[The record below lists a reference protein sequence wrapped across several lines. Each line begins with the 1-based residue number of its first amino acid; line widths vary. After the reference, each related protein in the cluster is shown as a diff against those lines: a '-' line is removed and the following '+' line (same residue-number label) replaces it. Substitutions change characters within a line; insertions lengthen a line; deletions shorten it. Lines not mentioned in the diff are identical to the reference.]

1 MTTLP
6 EALASYVPAL
16 VVRRGLD
23 PLAIYDKP
31 QVEHFPAATLFADI
45 SGFTTL
51 AEQLA
56 QRGPVGA
63 ETLSALLNNYFGQ
76 LIECVLLHGGD
87 VVKFAGDGVLA
98 VWNVSNTKDTLETAV
113 LRATQCAIE
122 IQERLNDYAPSE
134 VARLFIRIGIG
145 AGELFTIH
153 LGGVNFQ
160 DKNGNQLPP
169 RWEVQ
174 LTGTP
179 LAQMNNAI
187 GVAQPGEALL
197 SPEAWELVSRK
208 CRGKLREGGNVNL
221 SAVLELP
228 EPAPLFLP
236 ETTPEAE
243 LWIRSYIPETVLARL
258 NTGQSDWLEELR
270 RITVLFIN
278 LPSFNF
284 SEKGTLEKAQT
295 LIQELQKIIYHYE
308 GSINKLSID
317 DKGAT
322 LVAGFGMPPLS
333 HEDDPARGL
342 KAALT
347 IHARMRELGYHKP
360 IGVSTGR
367 VFCGLVGN
375 ERRRE
380 YTVIGDVV
388 NLAARLMQ
396 ASEDEILC
404 DTATFQASQSNF
416 NFESLSP
423 ITLKGKSG
431 LVAVFR
437 PTGTVK
443 RDHRQFNAL
452 VGRKKELEQLEE
464 KLVALKTE
472 KQGGV
477 ILIEGEAGIGK
488 SRLVQE
494 LILKAGEM
502 RVTVFS
508 GAGDSIEKSTPYYAW
523 RSIFSQ
529 LFDLEILAEPE
540 DRRRHILD
548 LLELEPDLL
557 KLAPLLNTVLMLDLP
572 ENEIT
577 NQLAGQARADNTLH
591 ILLKVLEVSTTRSPK
606 VVILEDAHWLD
617 SLSWAL
623 AVQAK
628 RELPHLLL
636 VIALRPLEE
645 TNASELRQLAQTK
658 EATSLQLDTLQ
669 PKDVVELACERLG
682 VVELPE
688 SVANLIRNKAQGNP
702 FFVEELAYAL
712 RDTGVIQIIKSECR
726 VAPSAGDLS
735 NLNLPD
741 TVEGVITSRIDL
753 LSPEQQ
759 LTLKTASVIGRIF
772 AYRILR
778 DIYPVEQDRAKLPD
792 HLSIMA
798 QLDLTPLESP
808 DPELTYIFKHVITQ
822 EVTYNLMLF
831 SQRRQLHRAIGEWYE
846 QSYADDLTPL
856 YALLAHHWRKAEV
869 RIKALEYLGKAG
881 EEALRGGSYQE
892 SVRFFSE
899 ALIIFGERFGVGANS
914 GNNLTSQA
922 LINAQWERQ
931 LGEAH
936 YGLGNLDESR
946 IHLEKALSILGVPFP
961 ETRRKLAL
969 SLIKQAGVQTL
980 HRARGKSGLV
990 RLLLPPKTE
999 LDSETLLQAAKAYEG
1014 LGQVHY
1020 FDNATMPSVYSSF
1033 QAINLA
1039 EYTKQT
1045 PERARL
1051 YANMCIALSL
1061 MGLGQFAEAYDQTAG
1076 KMVQNIEQ
1084 SPVKAW
1090 VFQATGTYRLGKGD
1104 WRKAYESLEK
1114 AVRINEEFGNRRS
1127 WEESLVL
1134 LGYVAQ
1140 HRGSYSEASEYY
1152 NELYN
1157 KAHSNGHAQSQAW
1170 ALLGQAACTLR
1181 TGKSNEVIGY
1191 LEMASSLLT
1200 ETLDKVDEIRFYGL
1214 LASARLRL
1222 QEWQYAARQA
1232 AATAAR
1238 LIAQAPPSTV
1248 YSYEGYSGVA
1258 EVYLGLWESESS
1270 TRAAKEFRFSL
1281 GEIHDS
1287 TLKACKAMDK
1297 YARIFP
1303 IGLPRATLYRGLYYW
1318 LSGNTDK
1325 AHKLWI
1331 SSLRHALRLGMP
1343 YEQGLAHFEIGRHS
1357 YGEERKTHLNCAI
1370 EIFEHL
1376 NIPFDLERARTIL
1389 HGK

>member
-6 EALASYVPAL
+6 EALASYVPFL
-16 VVRRGLD
+16 VVQRGLD
-23 PLAIYDKP
+23 PFAIYDQP
-31 QVEHFPAATLFADI
+31 QVDHFPAATLFADI

-63 ETLSALLNNYFGQ
+63 EILSALLNNYFGQ
-76 LIECVLLHGGD
+76 LIECVLLNGGD

-98 VWNVSNTKDTLETAV
+98 VWNVRNTKDNLETAI

-122 IQERLNDYAPSE
+122 IQGRLNDYAPSE
-134 VARLFIRIGIG
+134 VARLFMQIGIG

-179 LAQMNNAI
+179 LTQMNKAT
-187 GVAQPGEALL
+187 GVARPGEVLL
-197 SPEAWELVSRK
+197 SPEAWELVRQK

-221 SAVLELP
+221 SAVLEPP
-228 EPAPLFLP
+228 EPAILFLP
-236 ETTPEAE
+236 ETSPEAE
-243 LWIRSYIPETVLARL
+243 LRIRSYIPETVLARL

-278 LPSFNF
+278 LPTFNF
-284 SEKGTLEKAQT
+284 SEKGTLEKAQS
-295 LIQELQKIIYHYE
+295 LLQELQKIIYHYE
-308 GSINKLSID
+308 GSINKLSVD

-322 LVAGFGMPPLS
+322 LVAGFGMPPLA
-333 HEDDPARGL
+333 HEDDPVRGL

-347 IHARMRELGYHKP
+347 IQAKMQELGYRKP

-375 ERRRE
+375 EMRRE
-380 YTVIGDVV
+380 YTIIGDVV

-404 DTATFQASQSNF
+404 DTATFHASQSNF

-423 ITLKGKSG
+423 ITLKGKRG

-437 PTGTVK
+437 PTETVK
-443 RDHRQFNAL
+443 RDSRQFNTL
-452 VGRKKELEQLEE
+452 IGRKKELLPLEE
-464 KLVALKTE
+464 KLVVLKTE

-494 LILKAGEM
+494 LIRKAGEM

-529 LFDLEILAEPE
+529 LFDLEVLAEPE

-577 NQLAGQARADNTLH
+577 TQITGQARADNTLYM
-591 ILLKVLEVSTTRSPK
+591 LLKALQVSTARSPK
-606 VVILEDAHWLD
+606 VAVLEDAHWLD
-617 SLSWAL
+617 SLSWDL
-623 AVQAK
+623 AVQAS
-628 RELPHLLL
+628 REVPHLLL
-636 VIALRPLEE
+636 LIALRPLEE
-645 TNASELRQLAQTK
+645 TNASDLRQLAQAK
-658 EATSLQLDTLQ
+658 EAIALQLDTLS

-682 VVELPE
+682 VEELPE
-688 SVANLIRNKAQGNP
+688 PVANLIRNKAQGNP

-712 RDTGVIQIIKSECR
+712 RDAGVIQIIENECR
-726 VAPSAGDLS
+726 IAPSAGDLS

-778 DIYPVEQDRAKLPD
+778 DIYPVEQDRAQLPD

-808 DPELTYIFKHVITQ
+808 DPDLTYIFKHVITQ

-846 QSYADDLTPL
+846 QTYTDDLTPL
-856 YALLAHHWRKAEV
+856 YSLLAHHWSKAEV
-869 RIKALEYLGKAG
+869 GLKALEYLAKAG

-899 ALIIFGERFGVGANS
+899 ALVISGERFGVNAE
-914 GNNLTSQA
+914 NNLNPQGS
-922 LINAQWERQ
+922 LHAQWERQ

-936 YGLGNLDESR
+936 YGLGNLEESR
-946 IHLEKALSILGVPFP
+946 VHLEKALAILGVPFP

-969 SLIKQAGVQTL
+969 SLIKQAGLQTL
-980 HRARGKSGLV
+980 HRVRGKSGLV
-990 RLLLPPKTE
+990 RRLLPPKSE
-999 LDSETLLQAAKAYEG
+999 LDSETLLQAAQAYEG
-1014 LGQVHY
+1014 LGLVHY
-1020 FDNATMPSVYSSF
+1020 FDNATLPTVYASF

-1051 YANMCIALSL
+1051 YANMCVALSL
-1061 MGLGQFAEAYDQTAG
+1061 MGLGQFAEAYDQKAG
-1076 KMVQNIEQ
+1076 KMVLNIEQ

-1104 WRKAYESLEK
+1104 WKRACESLEN
-1114 AVRINEEFGNRRS
+1114 AVHINEEFGNRRS
-1127 WEESLVL
+1127 WEESVAL

-1140 HRGSYSEASEYY
+1140 YRGEYAEASEYY

-1157 KAHSNGHAQSQAW
+1157 RARSNGHAQAQAW

-1181 TGKSNEVIGY
+1181 TGKSSEVTGY
-1191 LEMASSLLT
+1191 LERASSLLT
-1200 ETLDKVDEIRFYGL
+1200 EALDKVDEIRFYGL

-1238 LIAQAPPSTV
+1238 LIAQSHPSTV

-1270 TRAAKEFRFSL
+1270 TSAAKGFRFSL
-1281 GEIHDS
+1281 GEIRDS

-1318 LSGNTDK
+1318 LSENTVK
-1325 AHKLWI
+1325 AHKLWNN
-1331 SSLRHALRLGMP
+1331 SLSHAMRLDMP

-1357 YGEERKTHLNCAI
+1357 HGEERKTHLNCAI
-1370 EIFEHL
+1370 EIFDHL
-1376 NIPFDLERARTIL
+1376 NTPFDLERARTIL
-1389 HGK
+1389 YGK